1 MCFAFCDLI
10 VRPSVYP
17 ETASDT
23 DQECQ
28 LSALQHQ
35 LDEAKKRHAMM
46 KKARQKYEF
55 QKRQDAY
62 KKQIEVR
69 SGITSSIYLTCINL
83 NCIPMCSP
91 LLTCSAI

>member
-1 MCFAFCDLI
+1 MFT
-10 VRPSVYP
+10 

-35 LDEAKKRHAMM
+35 LDEAKRRHAMM

-55 QKRQDAY
+55 QKKQDAY
-62 KKQIEVR
+62 KKQIEVQLCYYPV
-69 SGITSSIYLTCINL
+69 STTYSLPTTLTEITTRC
-83 NCIPMCSP
+83 CVHF
-91 LLTCSAI
+91 LLKQ